1 MSDYMKDMFIE
12 VREKPKKT
20 KTAFSLNVDSLIQMV
35 SEALEMPAIVIEEGR
50 SYRDMTFT
58 LEMIPEIE
66 VSELGWS
73 DVRTPEGKTGPV
85 VKGRER
91 ELLENY
97 LQNILG
103 AEAARNLETL
113 PVQLQKL
120 SNFATDPAAYLGAT
134 ETRAQ
139 KVQQAISLLV
149 FYKTLTKIIANFN
162 AASAGF
168 SFESFLA
175 TLLDGV
181 QIPASG
187 AATIADFYA
196 GGTDGTPVSL
206 KLYNEGSV
214 EVGGSF
220 ADLVGDL
227 LNDSK
232 DNSMTYLVVMKN
244 LRGSKESLSGSLAFY
259 QFKFDI
265 FNVMTILGESKPASR
280 ACCILPIGHDQELE
294 IDQVRELPDVE
305 TPARV
310 RATNND
316 IQAAFE
322 KNLSE
327 LEPEYVAMVLPRSEG
342 DYERDH
348 FKYGTDDFLEIA
360 QKPGPL
366 RRYADLRSF
375 TQNHQRMAQILRGY
389 EGLQEL
395 PDDVMKNLIRSID
408 ISMRK
413 AVEVVLA
420 QKKDRKTQIA
430 QVLPSL
436 AGYKIPKNAKDEERA
451 KITARIERDTATS
464 VTFYNNLKEGDIES
478 RKQALM
484 KSNGYL
490 NELQFS
496 LNRTEVQERA
506 PLMATLEVGAASIQ
520 KMLNE
525 TRELLNSE
533 VFEIFESLRNLSDN
547 LNGFFA
553 SGLVNT
559 DKATGAIKDAKN
571 IQTKTEKT
579 KSDK

>member
-1 MSDYMKDMFIE
+1 MSDLKNILNEEY
-12 VREKPKKT
+12 EKKQSFTPVGID
-20 KTAFSLNVDSLIQMV
+20 ALIQMI
-35 SEALEMPAIVIEEGR
+35 SEALDMPAIVIEEEQ

-73 DVRTPEGKTGPV
+73 DVRTPEGGGQPI
-85 VKGRER
+85 KGRER
-91 ELLENY
+91 QLLENY
-97 LQNILG
+97 LANILG
-103 AEAARNLETL
+103 VTPETAGTRGLESL
-113 PVQLQKL
+113 PDQLRKL
-120 SNFATDPAAYLGAT
+120 SNFAADPSAYLEKTGS
-134 ETRAQ
+134 RKKQ
-139 KVQQAISLLV
+139 VQQAISLLV

-162 AASAGF
+162 ASSAGF

-175 TLLDGV
+175 TLLNGV

-196 GGTDGTPVSL
+196 GGVDGTPVSL

-232 DNSMTYLVVMKN
+232 NNEMTYLVVMKN
-244 LRGSKESLSGSLAFY
+244 LRGAKESLSGTLSFY

-265 FNVMTILGESKPASR
+265 HNVMAILGESKASSR

-294 IDQVRELPDVE
+294 MGQSRQLPDVE
-305 TPARV
+305 TPARI
-310 RATNND
+310 RASNND
-316 IQAAFE
+316 IQAAFA

-327 LEPEYVAMVLPRSEG
+327 LAPEYAAMVLPRSES

-348 FKYGTDDFLEIA
+348 FKYGTDEYLDLA
-360 QKPGPL
+360 QRQGAL
-366 RRYADLRSF
+366 RRYSDLRP
-375 TQNHQRMAQILRGY
+375 NRPAHRAMAQILRGY

-408 ISMRK
+408 IAMRK
-413 AVEVVLA
+413 AVDVVLA

-436 AGYKIPKNAKDEERA
+436 AGYKISKSAKDEERA
-451 KITARIERDTATS
+451 EVIARIERDAATS
-464 VTFYNNLKEGDIES
+464 VKFYNDLEEGNVEL

-506 PLMATLEVGAASIQ
+506 PLMAILEVGPVAIQ
-520 KMLNE
+520 KMLND
-525 TRELLNSE
+525 TRELLNSQ

-553 SGLVNT
+553 SGLADG
-559 DKATGAIKDAKN
+559 DKATAAIGDAQK
-571 IQTKTEKT
+571 IETKTKKA